1 MITMRYDLGVCACVL
16 SRFICVWLCN
26 PVDSS
31 LPSSL
36 SIGFYRQNTGVDC
49 HAFLQGILEGSPGL
63 QCRLILYH
71 WARGKPWPH
80 CNSCQR
86 SSMCLIRRK
95 KRKYAYTKSCQFK
108 ITLINS
114 QNAQTW
120 SDQHTSLECMSCMS
134 CMTIWHTHFPRALT
148 LILNTGFS
156 YLKSFTDP
164 PRWVHFWSNVF
175 TSKKSCSWCT
185 IDNSSVSWAAKL
197 NKRLATRSKQTSH
210 TPACEIR
217 MPAS

>member
-1 MITMRYDLGVCACVL
+1 MLTTIWPITSDCLWLIRCLKPMITMRYDLGVCACVL

-95 KRKYAYTKSCQFK
+95 KRKYTKCLNLKWKQIMYAF
-108 ITLINS
+108 ILYFQENNS
-114 QNAQTW
+114 
-120 SDQHTSLECMSCMS
+120 
-134 CMTIWHTHFPRALT
+134 
-148 LILNTGFS
+148 ILN
-156 YLKSFTDP
+156 
-164 PRWVHFWSNVF
+164 VNVMG
-175 TSKKSCSWCT
+175 SCN
-185 IDNSSVSWAAKL
+185 IIGILSVYTHTKHRCQATL
-197 NKRLATRSKQTSH
+197 NRGT
-210 TPACEIR
+210 
-217 MPAS
+217 